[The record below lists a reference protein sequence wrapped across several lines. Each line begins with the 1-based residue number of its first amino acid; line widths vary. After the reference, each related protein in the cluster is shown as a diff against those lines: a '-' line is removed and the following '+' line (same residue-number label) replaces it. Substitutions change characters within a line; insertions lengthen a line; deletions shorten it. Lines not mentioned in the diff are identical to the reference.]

1 MCLASH
7 CPLRSAR
14 HSNLF
19 EPVLRQLGPA
29 VQREHVDNAQRVEE
43 AVVVAIGLVDQP
55 VKVLVDPMP
64 TALTSVVELLGPLRG
79 RVPHSLSRQAQDLA
93 RSVPL
98 SPILDVVADPF
109 GGGVPDFLGQP
120 ATERDLSFT
129 EVVDSLRAMSDDEI
143 GHAVEDH
150 GQDPGVSL
158 DRYQDWLDRPRR
170 ALDRFCTALQ
180 AYWENVVCEVYPD
193 AMQRVAREARR
204 LDTMVD
210 ACGAEA
216 TIASASPRVTLRDNQ
231 LVRPL
236 SSFQPAWVG
245 GRRQKSSGLILR
257 PMISSPRTV
266 YDNLHFPGG
275 VPSISFATPALA
287 SRRTTKVAELKDP
300 LPGLIGATRT
310 RLLRQLARRPATTT
324 ELADL
329 LGMAPSTVSYH
340 LAGLSDI
347 HVTGRIAVKGRV
359 LYHLTARGDRLL
371 QL

>member
-1 MCLASH
+1 
-7 CPLRSAR
+7 
-14 HSNLF
+14 
-19 EPVLRQLGPA
+19 
-29 VQREHVDNAQRVEE
+29 VQRVYVDNGQRVEE
-43 AVVVAIGLVDQP
+43 AVVVAVALVDQP

-64 TALTSVVELLGPLRG
+64 TVLTSVLELLGPLRG
-79 RVPHSLSRQAQDLA
+79 RVPNSLSRRAQDLA

-98 SPILDVVADPF
+98 SPVLDVVADPF
-109 GGGVPDFLGQP
+109 GGGVPDFLGTP
-120 ATERDLSFT
+120 ATDRDLSFA
-129 EVVDSLRAMSDDEI
+129 EVVDILRAMSDDEVI
-143 GHAVEDH
+143 HALEDH
-150 GQDPGVSL
+150 GRDPGVNL
-158 DRYQDWLDRPRR
+158 EHYQLWLDRPRR
-170 ALDRFCTALQ
+170 AIDRFCTALQ
-180 AYWENVVCEVYPD
+180 AYWDNVVCEVYPD

-216 TIASASPRVTLRDNQ
+216 TIANASPRVTLRDNQ

-236 SSFQPAWVG
+236 SSFQPAWTG
-245 GRRQKSSGLILR
+245 GRRQKSGGLILR
-257 PMISSPRTV
+257 PMIASPRTA

-275 VPSISFATPALA
+275 VPTISFATPALA
-287 SRRTTKVAELKDP
+287 SRATTKAAALKDP

-324 ELADL
+324 ELADV

-347 HVTGRIAVKGRV
+347 HVTCRVAAKGRV